1 MRTVSI
7 THATEIIKG
16 NEVAVANTR
25 SQEGIDRFETLIDA
39 AKENG
44 VDFSDINS
52 EEDVINWLEA
62 NDVEV
67 LTRASGARVV
77 VIDEIADKLEIELED
92 EDDDDDDEDYDYDD
106 DEDEDED
113 EDEELATVVSLLKQI
128 YEKMTEE
135 RYTKETKSSIKGIE
149 NILRDIL
156 GAV

>member
-92 EDDDDDDEDYDYDD
+92 EDDCEECCCRED